1 MRSIAHGV
9 PRYED
14 GDLLIL
20 EGAGSLA
27 LPDGNLQ
34 PIVDG
39 GAWRIRQLE
48 TDSSLTDRSGSI
60 YTLGASSSTRQF
72 DAAGN
77 SDGPVAATFAWH
89 LGRIEDAL
97 GNAVAFSW
105 ARDGNQLYLA
115 SVDYG
120 AYRIV
125 FHYADRLDVLRWGR
139 CGFLVTTRQRCT
151 HIELRLPRDPQPL
164 LRRWTL
170 GYAQH
175 ELNGASLL
183 TEVTLTGIDAAGL
196 AMDAPTLSLGYTVA
210 GTRTLTRMQSRNPG
224 VSPGPLQRTG
234 QRSELIDWSGTGLPD
249 LLEIA
254 AGGRARVWPN
264 LGTLTWGRPQTV
276 GALPLRDADA
286 ELALIDLDGDGMADV
301 VRTDIPMSSYVPRTR
316 NGFARPVSWR
326 RAPPNAPGDP
336 SARFTDA
343 DADGVADLVV
353 AEGNAL
359 AIYYRSDPEGRSSIP
374 QVVADGPASVATLRD
389 PHVFLADMTGSG
401 SDDLVRVDGGGVTYW
416 PALGRGRFADPVL
429 MANHRRCRSI
439 SSRAASSCRTST
451 ATAAPT

>member
-1 MRSIAHGV
+1 M
-9 PRYED
+9 
-14 GDLLIL
+14 
-20 EGAGSLA
+20 
-27 LPDGNLQ
+27 
-34 PIVDG
+34 
-39 GAWRIRQLE
+39 
-48 TDSSLTDRSGSI
+48 
-60 YTLGASSSTRQF
+60 GASSSTRQF

-89 LGRIEDAL
+89 LERIEDAL

-210 GTRTLTRMQSRNPG
+210 GTRTLTRMQSRDPG

-264 LGTLTWGRPQTV
+264 LGTLTWDGR
-276 GALPLRDADA
+276 R
-286 ELALIDLDGDGMADV
+286 
-301 VRTDIPMSSYVPRTR
+301 
-316 NGFARPVSWR
+316 
-326 RAPPNAPGDP
+326 P
-336 SARFTDA
+336 SARC
-343 DADGVADLVV
+343 
-353 AEGNAL
+353 
-359 AIYYRSDPEGRSSIP
+359 RCSR
-374 QVVADGPASVATLRD
+374 LRT
-389 PHVFLADMTGSG
+389 P
-401 SDDLVRVDGGGVTYW
+401 
-416 PALGRGRFADPVL
+416 
-429 MANHRRCRSI
+429 
-439 SSRAASSCRTST
+439 SSR
-451 ATAAPT
+451 